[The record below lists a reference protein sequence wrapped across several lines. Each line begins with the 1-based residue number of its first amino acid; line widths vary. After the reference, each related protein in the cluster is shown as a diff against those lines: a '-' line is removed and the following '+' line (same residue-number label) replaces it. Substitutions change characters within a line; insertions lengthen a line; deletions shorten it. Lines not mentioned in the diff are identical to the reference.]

1 MRNFLL
7 KDLDEK
13 FGMVEQRVRALI
25 AENKNLAERISVLE
39 QDLLAA
45 RREALKSEQ
54 SHTIN
59 KRIREKI
66 EHILHTLEAIG
77 VKKSD

>member
-1 MRNFLL
+1 MRNVLL

-13 FGMVEQRVRALI
+13 FGMVEKRVRALM
-25 AENKNLAERISVLE
+25 AENKNLAERISILE
-39 QDLLAA
+39 QDLLDA
-45 RREALKSEQ
+45 RSEALKSE
-54 SHTIN
+54 HNHAIN
-59 KRIREKI
+59 LRIREKL